1 MIASKMYNTIMIK
14 NPFPLLQPHELVEQL
29 LDILNT
35 SYSNWDYIHAPRT
48 IINKI
53 NRTKTI
59 AADDP

>member
-1 MIASKMYNTIMIK
+1 MIASKMYNTIIIK
-14 NPFPLLQPHELVEQL
+14 NPFPLLQPQELVEQL
-29 LDILNT
+29 FDILNT

-53 NRTKTI
+53 NNTKTM